1 MNLAVAATVFGDIVP
16 AELPDKTFIASLV
29 MGSRFAAL
37 PVWVGT
43 SIAFVVHAGIAVAA
57 GGLLTLL
64 PHRVVE
70 IVVAVVFAGGA
81 AFLLLGHEETQEH
94 RAAAAA
100 RRAGTH
106 PGRVGLTAF
115 VVIFIAEWGDI
126 TQVLL
131 ANLAARYRDPLSV
144 FVGGAAALVVV
155 GGIGVLG
162 GRALPRVVPLALVRR
177 IAGVLFAVFAVI
189 SVIEAVRG

>member
-1 MNLAVAATVFGDIVP
+1 
-16 AELPDKTFIASLV
+16 
-29 MGSRFAAL
+29 
-37 PVWVGT
+37 
-43 SIAFVVHAGIAVAA
+43 
-57 GGLLTLL
+57 
-64 PHRVVE
+64 
-70 IVVAVVFAGGA
+70 VVFAGGA

>member
-1 MNLAVAATVFGDIVP
+1 MNLAVAATVFGAIVP

-29 MGSRFAAL
+29 MGSRFAAF

-43 SIAFVVHAGIAVAA
+43 SIAFIVHAAIAVAA

-64 PHRVVE
+64 PHRVVD

-81 AFLLLGHEETQEH
+81 VFLLLGHEEAQEDH
-94 RAAAAA
+94 GVAAA
-100 RRAGTH
+100 RRADAH

-115 VVIFIAEWGDI
+115 VVIFLAEWGDI
-126 TQVLL
+126 TQILL

-144 FVGGAAALVVV
+144 FVGGSVALVVV

-177 IAGVLFAVFAVI
+177 IAGVAFAVFAMITTV
-189 SVIEAVRG
+189 EAVRG

>member
-1 MNLAVAATVFGDIVP
+1 VNLVIAVTVFGLVVP

-37 PVWVGT
+37 PVWVGA
-43 SIAFVVHAGIAVAA
+43 SLAFIVHAAIAVTV

-81 AFLLLGHEETQEH
+81 VYLLLGHEEHQEH
-94 RAAAAA
+94 AGAVAA
-100 RRAGTH
+100 RRAATH
-106 PGRVGLTAF
+106 PGRVSLTAF
-115 VVIFIAEWGDI
+115 AVIFIAEWGDI
-126 TQVLL
+126 TQVLI

-144 FVGGAAALVVV
+144 FVGGAVALCVDA
-155 GGIGVLG
+155 GIGVLG
-162 GRALPRVVPLALVRR
+162 GRALPRVVPLDLLRK
-177 IAGVLFAVFAVI
+177 IAGVAFAVFAVI
-189 SVIEAVRG
+189 SIVEAARG

>member
-1 MNLAVAATVFGDIVP
+1 MNLAVAATVFGVIVP

-43 SIAFVVHAGIAVAA
+43 SLAFVVHAGIAVAA

-81 AFLLLGHEETQEH
+81 VFLLLGHEEAQEH
-94 RAAAAA
+94 RATAAA
-100 RRAGTH
+100 RRADAH

-144 FVGGAAALVVV
+144 FVGGAMGLVVV

-162 GRALPRVVPLALVRR
+162 GRTLPRVVPLAVVRR
-177 IAGVLFAVFAVI
+177 IAGVLYAVFAVI
-189 SVIEAVRG
+189 SVIEAARG

>member
-1 MNLAVAATVFGDIVP
+1 MNLAVAATVFGVIVP